1 MIRFKHHRRIKNLPK
16 IIPRIGE
23 RTITMKR
30 IYSIV
35 AALLLFC
42 SPSLNAQSEA
52 GAIFLLIS
60 PGARAGGMGEA
71 QVAVANDAYA
81 SYWNPAGLAF
91 QTGSEIAF
99 MHVNWLPNLADD
111 LYYEFL
117 AFRKTFPTLG
127 TLGGHLIYLN
137 LGEQVRMDEYAQYQ
151 GKFTSYMT
159 AVALSYSTKLSPKS
173 SFGMN
178 AKISYQHLVE
188 LGTGSEKGK
197 GTSTDFGFDLGYM
210 HKEFL
215 TPKLDL
221 GVTMTNIG
229 PKVSFIDPDQ
239 ADPQPTNLTLGLA
252 YEIFKNDYNSLKMVY
267 DVDKLLVASYP
278 DMDWD
283 GDGTVGGFDK
293 DGKEAVKNANY
304 NQNGLLETAHKDR
317 LFKAIFTSWVDDWLL
332 GGDIDRS
339 PAGEE
344 SDKKIGGW
352 EWAGDANGNGD
363 RDPEEMINTASE
375 YGAGFGDDNW
385 GIYNEWGQKEVG
397 SAKDRSISDE
407 LDKLVHNFGLEYWY
421 SSYFAL
427 RTGYYFDK
435 TGKIQNPTF
444 GVGLRFSNYGFDFG
458 YTSGEPGHP
467 LTNTMRF
474 SMNIQF

>member
-1 MIRFKHHRRIKNLPK
+1 
-16 IIPRIGE
+16 
-23 RTITMKR
+23 MKR

-35 AALLLFC
+35 VALLLI
-42 SPSLNAQSEA
+42 SGPSLNAQSEA

-71 QVAVANDAYA
+71 QVAVANDAFA

-91 QTGSEIAF
+91 QEGSEIAF

-117 AFRKTFPTLG
+117 GFRRHFPNLG

-151 GKFTSYMT
+151 GKFTSYMMAT
-159 AVALSYSTKLSPKS
+159 AFSYSTKLSSTS

-188 LGTGSEKGK
+188 IGTGSEKGK

-210 HKEFL
+210 NKGFL
-215 TPKLDL
+215 TPRLDV

-239 ADPQPTNLTLGLA
+239 ADPQPTNLTLGLG
-252 YEIFKNDYNSLKMVY
+252 YEIFKNDYNSIKVVY

-283 GDGTVGGFDK
+283 GDGIVGGYNK
-293 DGKEAVKNANY
+293 NGKESTKNSDY
-304 NQNGLLETAHKDR
+304 NRNGELEVAHKDR

-332 GGDIDRS
+332 GGDIDRA

-344 SDKKIGGW
+344 TDRKIGGW
-352 EWAGDANGNGD
+352 EWAGDANANGK
-363 RDPEEMINTASE
+363 RDAEEMVKTENAV
-375 YGAGFGDDNW
+375 FGGDHW

-397 SAKDRSISDE
+397 SADDRTIQDE
-407 LDKLVHNFGLEYWY
+407 LDKLVHNFGMEYWY
-421 SSYFAL
+421 STYFAL
-427 RTGYYFDK
+427 RTGYYYDK
-435 TGKIQNPTF
+435 TGKISNPTF

-474 SMNIQF
+474 SINVQF